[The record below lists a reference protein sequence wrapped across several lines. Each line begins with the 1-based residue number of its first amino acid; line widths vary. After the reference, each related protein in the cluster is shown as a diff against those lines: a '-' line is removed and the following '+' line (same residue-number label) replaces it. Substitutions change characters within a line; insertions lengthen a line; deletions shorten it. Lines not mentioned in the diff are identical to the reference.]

1 MIIRIIALSGVLIII
16 LIVAITYTLIKAQK
30 LPLNS
35 PVNFL
40 EDSAQD
46 KNKKTVVCVGNSIT
60 HGQVS
65 YNYVNILSER
75 LSVDGYQF
83 VNAGINGNLVYN
95 VVNRLDKIIGCDP
108 DYVTVLIGTNDVNAS
123 LSEKNSARYMK
134 DMALPEKPNAE
145 FFRKNLKEL
154 ISQLKKRTNAKIA
167 ILSLPP
173 IGEDINHIAYQ
184 RTKEYS
190 VIILDVAQENNVDYL
205 PLHENIT
212 EYLLAEDHHP
222 RLSYDNGFRIIMIKG
237 ILSHFLLGTSFD
249 KIATNNGFLIVT
261 DFLHLNHRGSKMVAD
276 LIKNWILK

>member
-1 MIIRIIALSGVLIII
+1 MTIRIIALSGVLIII
-16 LIVAITYTLIKAQK
+16 LIVAITYTLKKAQK

-35 PVNFL
+35 TVHFL
-40 EDSAQD
+40 EDSARD

-65 YNYVNILSER
+65 YNYVNILSDR

-95 VVNRLDKIIGCDP
+95 VVNRLDMIIRCDP

-123 LSEKNSARYMK
+123 LSQKNSARYMK

-145 FFRKNLKEL
+145 FFRKNVKEL
-154 ISQLKKRTNAKIA
+154 ISQLKKRTNATIA

-173 IGEDINHIAYQ
+173 IGEEINHIAYQ

-190 VIILDVAQENNVDYL
+190 GIILDVAQENNVDYL
-205 PLHENIT
+205 PLHEKIT
-212 EYLLAEDHHP
+212 EYLLAEDHRP
-222 RLSYDNGFRIIMIKG
+222 RLSYDNGFRRIMIKG
-237 ILSHFLLGTSFD
+237 IFSHFLLGTSFD

>member
-46 KNKKTVVCVGNSIT
+46 NNQKTVVCVGNSIT

-83 VNAGINGNLVYN
+83 VNAGINGNLAYN

-108 DYVTVLIGTNDVNAS
+108 DYVTVLIGTNDANAS

-145 FFRKNLKEL
+145 FFRKNVKEL

-205 PLHENIT
+205 PLHEKIT

-237 ILSHFLLGTSFD
+237 IFSHFLLGTSFD

>member
-1 MIIRIIALSGVLIII
+1 MIIRIIALFGVLIFI
-16 LIVAITYTLIKAQK
+16 LIVAITYTLKQAQK

-40 EDSAQD
+40 EKSAQD
-46 KNKKTVVCVGNSIT
+46 NNQKTVVCVGNSIT

-83 VNAGINGNLVYN
+83 VNAGINGNLAYN

-108 DYVTVLIGTNDVNAS
+108 DYVTVLIGTNDANAS

-145 FFRKNLKEL
+145 FFRENVKEL

-190 VIILDVAQENNVDYL
+190 GIILDVAQENNVDYL

-261 DFLHLNHRGSKMVAD
+261 DFLHLNHRGAKMVAD